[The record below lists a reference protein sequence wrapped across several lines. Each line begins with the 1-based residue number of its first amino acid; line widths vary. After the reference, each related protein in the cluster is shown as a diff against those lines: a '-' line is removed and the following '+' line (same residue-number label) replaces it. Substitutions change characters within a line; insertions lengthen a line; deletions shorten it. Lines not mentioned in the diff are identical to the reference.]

1 VLPGDGPINDAL
13 AELKNPGSVAARLK
27 AEAAKADAAKAAKA
41 AAAKP
46 EAKPDRRSTEG
57 GGKPEATPAPVPAKP

>member
-1 VLPGDGPINDAL
+1 MLPGDGPINDAL

-27 AEAAKADAAKAAKA
+27 AEAEKADAAKTAKA

-46 EAKPDRRSTEG
+46 EAKVEP
-57 GGKPEATPAPVPAKP
+57 KPEAKPEAKPAPAPAKP